1 MDRELRGLVVFAL
14 GALIV
19 LFSGRTIISS
29 MYDDAG
35 VARQVAALRSKL
47 RGEAAAK
54 PTRAAL
60 ADMADLRADLD
71 RRLQEAIEGLSYE
84 LPEDFSVAPGQSPD
98 LAYIEIVRREQD
110 ALVKG
115 AAFIGKSVPSNL
127 GLPELNPTGLED
139 VLRSLRTLH
148 VVHQVVTAAL
158 AADVDAVDEIRVP
171 PASRRSRAESGF
183 VRGHRVEFEL
193 RGRPEAVRAAL
204 AGIVGREP
212 YLALDELHLE
222 QADPDGERVIC
233 RFAAV
238 ALSLDAEQVGAG
250 S

>member
-1 MDRELRGLVVFAL
+1 MFAA

-35 VARQVAALRSKL
+35 VARQVATFRNKL
-47 RGEAAAK
+47 RAGGEAAAK
-54 PTRAAL
+54 PDRAAL
-60 ADMADLRADLD
+60 SDMAALRDELHE
-71 RRLQEAIEGLSYE
+71 RLQAAIDDLHYE
-84 LPEDFSVAPGQSPD
+84 LPEEFSVGPGQSPD

-148 VVHQVVTAAL
+148 VVHQVVAAAL

-171 PASRRSRAESGF
+171 PLSRRSRAESGF
-183 VRGHRVEFEL
+183 VRAHRVEFEL
-193 RGRPEAVRAAL
+193 RGRPAAVRAAL
-204 AGIVGREP
+204 EGIAGSRP
-212 YLALDELHLE
+212 YLALDEVHLE
-222 QADPDGERVIC
+222 QADADGERVLC

-238 ALSLDAEQVGAG
+238 ALSLDPEQIGAG